1 MMMEIAVMRTASDT
15 IKTTI
20 LKALSLLVRIKI
32 LMVQLPLILLELKK
46 EKTILGAKMV
56 ELITLSII

>member
-1 MMMEIAVMRTASDT
+1 MEIAVMRTASDT

-20 LKALSLLVRIKI
+20 LKASSLLVRIKI

>member
-1 MMMEIAVMRTASDT
+1 MTMEIAVMRTASDT